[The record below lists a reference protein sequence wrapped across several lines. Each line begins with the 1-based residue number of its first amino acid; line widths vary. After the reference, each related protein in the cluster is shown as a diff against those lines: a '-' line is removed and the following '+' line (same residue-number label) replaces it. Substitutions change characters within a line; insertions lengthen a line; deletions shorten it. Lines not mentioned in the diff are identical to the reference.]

1 MSYNQEIL
9 PSAVL
14 HWNYRG
20 FTEFPIQK
28 IQGEESTITDIY
40 LKENLIANIPKDI
53 YLFENLESLY
63 LSGND
68 ITELP
73 KEISRLRC
81 LKCLDVSGNRLKRIP
96 DEIGDARN
104 LKFLIFDENELC
116 EIPLRLSELRY
127 LRYLS
132 VCDNQ
137 LQWLPQKPVYNYHHC
152 EFRFWRNSNLRSLP
166 YSLWYHMFRDQQT
179 RSLNIGCLSISNNKK
194 TRRSIFQLKLTQDSR
209 ELDIFVDLPP
219 NYKSVLNVE
228 NNSPPS
234 LFEISKR
241 IFYHM
246 IDNSAKR
253 LTQEP
258 LSLYSNEIENINENN
273 NNLKSLENEFDEINI
288 NGSSNSVNNC
298 KNELRGTGKIENSK
312 NYKRSKSFYAPRD
325 IIDICYDFLP
335 AFIKTDLINGPI
347 SRCENCICKKPIF
360 DYVFCEFS
368 LGKLILIDNTDDV
381 ILSAVFCSKSCAD
394 LWKTRRQTIPWTPA
408 ES

>member
-132 VCDNQ
+132 VC
-137 LQWLPQKPVYNYHHC
+137 
-152 EFRFWRNSNLRSLP
+152 
-166 YSLWYHMFRDQQT
+166 
-179 RSLNIGCLSISNNKK
+179 
-194 TRRSIFQLKLTQDSR
+194 
-209 ELDIFVDLPP
+209 
-219 NYKSVLNVE
+219 
-228 NNSPPS
+228 
-234 LFEISKR
+234 
-241 IFYHM
+241 
-246 IDNSAKR
+246 
-253 LTQEP
+253 
-258 LSLYSNEIENINENN
+258 
-273 NNLKSLENEFDEINI
+273 
-288 NGSSNSVNNC
+288 
-298 KNELRGTGKIENSK
+298 
-312 NYKRSKSFYAPRD
+312 
-325 IIDICYDFLP
+325 
-335 AFIKTDLINGPI
+335 
-347 SRCENCICKKPIF
+347 
-360 DYVFCEFS
+360 
-368 LGKLILIDNTDDV
+368 GKLIIYLFHQNVRLDFSTSLVLFIRNYDV
-381 ILSAVFCSKSCAD
+381 IIRSFSV
-394 LWKTRRQTIPWTPA
+394 
-408 ES
+408 